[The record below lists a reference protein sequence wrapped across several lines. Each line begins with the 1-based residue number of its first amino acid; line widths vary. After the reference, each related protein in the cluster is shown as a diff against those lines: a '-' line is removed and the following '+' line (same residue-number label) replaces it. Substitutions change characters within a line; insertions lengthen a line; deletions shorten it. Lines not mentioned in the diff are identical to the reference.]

1 MSANRVLVVGGTGLI
16 GAHAALLLAERGD
29 TVVIA
34 SRSGATDHPQ
44 LAELE
49 QLRGDYAAGT
59 FTEAELSRFDS
70 IVFSAGNDVRHVAV
84 DDESAPFWSSVQSDG
99 VPNFIELARRA
110 GVGRVVQ
117 VGSCY
122 HQFDPTFA
130 AGSPYVEARRLAD
143 ERSRALSDGS
153 FAVMTLN
160 PPPIV
165 GTIPGRV
172 QRRFGRMVQWA
183 RGEMPDV
190 PVFAPRG
197 GTNYMSVRS
206 LAQSIAG
213 ALAAGEAGR
222 AYLVGD
228 ENLSYAEYFGMLAE
242 VSGRSEPLEVRDEEH
257 PFQPDRFIV
266 QGRGNTV
273 SYEPPADEVALL
285 GYDRGDIR
293 RALQEIVDTIDRES
307 AQPMREGK

>member
-1 MSANRVLVVGGTGLI
+1 MI
-16 GAHAALLLAERGD
+16 GAHAAQLLAERGD
-29 TVVIA
+29 TVTIA
-34 SRSGATDHPQ
+34 SRSGVSDNPAIADF
-44 LAELE
+44 A

-59 FTEAELSRFDS
+59 FTEADLAGFDS
-70 IVFSAGNDVRHVAV
+70 IVFSAGNDVRHVAA
-84 DDESAPFWSSVQSDG
+84 DDESGQHWSSVQSDG
-99 VPNFIELARRA
+99 VPSFIETARRA

-122 HQFDPTFA
+122 HQFDPSLA

-153 FAVMTLN
+153 FAVITLN

-165 GTIPGRV
+165 GSIPGRV
-172 QRRFGRMVQWA
+172 QRRFGRMIDWV
-183 RGEMPDV
+183 RGDMPDV

-197 GTNYMSVRS
+197 GTNYMSAHS
-206 LAQSIAG
+206 LAQAIGG
-213 ALAAGEAGR
+213 ALAAGESGR

-228 ENLSYAEYFGMLAE
+228 ENLSYGEYFGMWAYAA
-242 VSGRSEPLEVRDEEH
+242 GRAEPLELRDEEH

-266 QGRGNTV
+266 QGRGNTL
-273 SYEPPADEVALL
+273 SYEPPAEEVALL

-293 RALQEIVDTIDRES
+293 RAITEIVQNVDRDRS
-307 AQPMREGK
+307 TQREGKR